1 MRQGGG
7 KRRGVIARFVVCRR
21 SHRTDVESQYLV
33 TSPGLKRLA
42 VMDDLLELDEQI
54 LAFDI
59 SDEVIE
65 RAASA
70 EQTAYTWA
78 YCTNGAYWYD
88 CNWPQ

>member
-1 MRQGGG
+1 MP
-7 KRRGVIARFVVCRR
+7 
-21 SHRTDVESQYLV
+21 E
-33 TSPGLKRLA
+33 LKRLA

-54 LAFDI
+54 LTFDI

-70 EQTAYTWA
+70 EQAAFTWA